1 MSKIV
6 FVSNISDRISSFVTA
21 SIAAAHSLDMDF
33 YQVANWEG
41 GEKSQIEADQK
52 TYDIKIK
59 SVSISRNPLALKN
72 ISAYKDLVSL
82 IKQENIDY
90 IHCNT
95 PTGGLVGRLAGKKCK
110 VKKVIY
116 QAHGFHFYKG
126 SPKKNWLIYYTVEK
140 LLARF
145 TDALITIN
153 REDYEAAKHFKLK
166 KGGKVFF
173 VHGVGVALS
182 EYDGLGTLRA
192 EKRAELGLA
201 DTDIALIS
209 MGDLVARKNYGT
221 AIRAVAKA
229 NNKNLHYLI
238 CGKGP
243 EFDALN
249 ALAIELGVEGQ
260 IHFLGFRTDIKE
272 LLSAADVFL
281 FTTLQEGLPRSMMEA
296 MASGL
301 PCVASKIRGNVDLI
315 EDGVGGYLR
324 APNDVD
330 GFAEAISKLAS
341 DAELCAKMRE
351 SNLEKIKCY
360 DVSVVEKE
368 IRDIYREVL
377 AEN

>member
-59 SVSISRNPLALKN
+59 SVSFSRNPLALKN

-153 REDYEAAKHFKLK
+153 REDYEAAKRFKLK
-166 KGGKVFF
+166 NGGKVFF
-173 VHGVGVALS
+173 VHGVGIDTAAYTPS
-182 EYDGLGTLRA
+182 AETRA
-192 EKRAELGLA
+192 SKRAELGLGEEDFCVVSVGRLDA
-201 DTDIALIS
+201 N
-209 MGDLVARKNYGT
+209 KNNET
-221 AIRAVAKA
+221 LIRAIGKLE
-229 NNKNLHYLI
+229 NKNVRLII
-238 CGKGP
+238 CGDG
-243 EFDALN
+243 EQRERLTDLMA
-249 ALAIELGVEGQ
+249 ELGVADRVTL
-260 IHFLGFRTDIKE
+260 LGNRNDMAEIYCAVDALAMASFR
-272 LLSAADVFL
+272 
-281 FTTLQEGLPRSMMEA
+281 EGLSRTLMEA

-351 SNLEKIKCY
+351 INLETVKSY

-368 IRDIYREVL
+368 IREIYREVL

>member
-1 MSKIV
+1 MKTEKLLYIL
-6 FVSNISDRISSFVTA
+6 N
-21 SIAAAHSLDMDF
+21 
-33 YQVANWEG
+33 VANRVNNFSYTSMLAARGLGIEYHIAGNWSYSSDEERIAD
-41 GEKSQIEADQK
+41 EKRYGIRIHQIDFA
-52 TYDIKIK
+52 
-59 SVSISRNPLALKN
+59 RNPCHPQNLR
-72 ISAYKDLVSL
+72 AYFQLRAL
-82 IKQENIDY
+82 IKNENYDA

-95 PTGGLVGRLAGKKCK
+95 PIGGMLGRIVGRQRKIEKI
-110 VKKVIY
+110 IY
-116 QAHGFHFYKG
+116 QAHGFHFYEG
-126 SPKKNWLIYYTVEK
+126 APRKNRLIYYNAEA

-153 REDYEAAKHFKLK
+153 REDYEAAKRFKLK
-166 KGGKVFF
+166 NGGKVFF

-272 LLSAADVFL
+272 LLSVADVFL

-330 GFAEAISKLAS
+330 GFAEAILKIVS
-341 DAELCAKMRE
+341 DDVLRAKMRE
-351 SNLEKIKCY
+351 CNLETIKRY
-360 DVSVVEKE
+360 DVSVVEQELRE
-368 IRDIYREVL
+368 IYSEVL
-377 AEN
+377 N